1 MKKLRQL
8 SEQIMENISQFI
20 EDAENNN
27 SSVDETVE
35 VMKMQIQNAK
45 KIVATAIAD
54 EQKLKRAYREAIDSA
69 NRCED
74 RMNTLLQNNNEQ
86 QASEVRQQGK
96 KYQELAHDLDR
107 RIHVQASLI
116 TDLKADLSEI
126 YEQFRS
132 TSSRAES
139 IVHQQKQT
147 RTRAEFHKLLAEFEL
162 IDANATLT
170 EAEQQLQQTEAKA
183 RMWEDKRRQKDVPRG
198 TTENDFNIDEALADL
213 KREILGSSQND

>member
-8 SEQIMENISQFI
+8 SEQIMGNINQFI
-20 EDAENNN
+20 EDAETNN
-27 SSVDETVE
+27 SSIDTTVE
-35 VMKMQIQNAK
+35 VMKKQIQNAK

-54 EQKLKRAYREAIDSA
+54 EQKLKRAYREAIDAA
-69 NRCED
+69 NRCEH

-96 KYQELAHDLDR
+96 KYQELAHDLEQ
-107 RIHVQASLI
+107 RIHAQESFI
-116 TDLKADLSEI
+116 TDLKTDLSEI
-126 YEQFRS
+126 YEQFRG

-139 IVHQQKQT
+139 LAHQQKQT
-147 RTRAEFHKLLAEFEL
+147 KIRAEFHKLLAEFEL

-170 EAEQQLQQTEAKA
+170 EAEQQLQQAEAKA
-183 RMWEDKRRQKDVPRG
+183 RMWEDKRQQKDIPKG
-198 TTENDFNIDEALADL
+198 TIETDFNIDEALADL

>member
-8 SEQIMENISQFI
+8 SEQIMGNISQFI

-27 SSVDETVE
+27 SAIDKTVE
-35 VMKMQIQNAK
+35 VMKKQIQNAK

-54 EQKLKRAYREAIDSA
+54 EQKLKRAYREAIDAA
-69 NRCED
+69 NRCEH

-96 KYQELAHDLDR
+96 KYQELAHDLEQ
-107 RIHVQASLI
+107 RIHVQESFI
-116 TDLKADLSEI
+116 TDLKAELSEI

-139 IVHQQKQT
+139 LTLQQKQT
-147 RTRAEFHKLLAEFEL
+147 KIRAEFHKLLSEFEL

-170 EAEQQLQQTEAKA
+170 EAEQQLKQTEAKA
-183 RMWEDKRRQKDVPRG
+183 RMWEDKRQQKDIPIG
-198 TTENDFNIDEALADL
+198 TTETDFNIDEALADL